1 MTGMQSART
10 NAPETMAQ
18 FVARRNRE
26 VEDRE
31 RAYAEGNARWSAS
44 TLSGGN
50 YRAPTTMGVV
60 ALGSAPVQQVAQQ
73 LPGQPSVGLAQRPF
87 PTFAKLAAAAAGVH
101 DCVSCHGRA
110 RPPFSGIPGFPF
122 PSPSREAPITRDGPT
137 DPPSRPRRETPK
149 QCDIQ
154 FERDTDVCNRQPNSA
169 AKAQCQSSAME
180 RLQWCIRK
188 KGEVGWPELFTHPSG
203 PRR

>member
-169 AKAQCQSSAME
+169 AKA
-180 RLQWCIRK
+180 
-188 KGEVGWPELFTHPSG
+188 
-203 PRR
+203 